1 MTITRATVIAG
12 ALLTI
17 GVVGCRRT
25 EPAPPPDDTAS
36 AARRTAA
43 TPDPSTSHIYLC
55 PMDKDIRS
63 YGPGKCPRC
72 GMALVTD
79 IPEPAEYHL
88 DLSVDPPPA
97 PNQKTRLTFAVSDP
111 WKGNPVTKFGLVHE
125 KLFHAFIVSR
135 DLEFFVHDHPV
146 WNGSVFQYDVVLPK
160 PGMYRVLGDFYPE
173 AATPQLL
180 TQTVFV
186 AGDEPPPARLVRDY
200 SGKQASNLRVEM
212 TTNPPNPVAGE
223 PTQLRFSLTPGT
235 GIERLLGAWAHML
248 AASDDLIDMMHEHP
262 SLADGGPEM
271 QFSLVFPRARLYRVW
286 VQFQRDGFVN
296 TAHFDIPVAVEHPNP
311 GAS

>member
-1 MTITRATVIAG
+1 MTITRAIVTA

-17 GVVGCRRT
+17 GVAGCRRT
-25 EPAPPPDDTAS
+25 EPAPAPDATTPAVQETS
-36 AARRTAA
+36 A

-72 GMALVTD
+72 GMTLVTD

-88 DLSVDPPPA
+88 DLSVDPPPL

-186 AGDEPPPARLVRDY
+186 AGNEPPPARLSRDY

-212 TTNPPNPVAGE
+212 TTNPPNPIAGE
-223 PTQLRFSLTPGT
+223 PTQLRFSLSPGT

-262 SLADGGPEM
+262 SLADGSPEM
-271 QFSLVFPRARLYRVW
+271 QFSLTFPRSRMYRVW
-286 VQFQRDGFVN
+286 VQFQRDGVVN
-296 TAHFDIPVAVEHPNP
+296 TAHFDVPVAVEHPHP
-311 GAS
+311 GVS